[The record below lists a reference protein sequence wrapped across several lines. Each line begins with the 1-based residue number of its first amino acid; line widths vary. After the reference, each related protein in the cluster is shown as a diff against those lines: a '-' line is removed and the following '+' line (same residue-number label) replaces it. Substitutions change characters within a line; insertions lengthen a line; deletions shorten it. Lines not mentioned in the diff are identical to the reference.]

1 MTLAHI
7 GVGSNLGDRAA
18 MLAAAVDELAL
29 RADVRAVSS
38 VYETAP
44 WGRLDQPPFLNCCV
58 AIETPL
64 AAGALLASLK
74 EIEAALGRTQG
85 ERWGPRAI
93 DLDLLLYGGSAIRRT
108 DLVVPHPRLL
118 ERAFVLVPLAE
129 IAPEALVPGAGLS
142 VRDALAA
149 VPRSPGDVRL
159 FAPPIVPRRGT
170 AR

>member
-1 MTLAHI
+1 MTVAHI
-7 GVGSNLGDRAA
+7 GLGSNLGDRAA
-18 MLAAAVDELAL
+18 MLAAAVDALAV
-29 RADVRAVSS
+29 RADVLAVSS

-64 AAGALLASLK
+64 VADALLARLK
-74 EIEAALGRTQG
+74 EVEAELGRTRG

-93 DLDLLLYGGSAIRRT
+93 DLDLLLYSGSVIRT
-108 DLVVPHPRLL
+108 PGLVVPHPRLL

-129 IAPEALVPGAGLS
+129 IAPDVPIPGAGLS
-142 VRDALAA
+142 VREALAA
-149 VPRSPGDVRL
+149 VPRSPDDVRVI
-159 FAPPIVPRRGT
+159 APPIVPRRGT